1 MLKCFFFVALFQM
14 ILPKELSAQNNR
26 FVDRFLLREGERENL
41 RTIPVFSIYKDN
53 YLVTGFR
60 GIRIFF

>member
-14 ILPKELSAQNNR
+14 ILPKESSAQNNR
-26 FVDRFLLREGERENL
+26 FVDRFLVREGERENFEDNT
-41 RTIPVFSIYKDN
+41 RFFPFTKDN

-60 GIRIFF
+60 GDG